1 MCRIYFPPK
10 TPPGPC
16 KCMWERIKVS
26 VMKSADTAFTRWN
39 VNNRQTVRRPLFAS
53 WRNAFQVPA
62 EGHTAHPSLPG
73 QFLEQLT
80 AICLFLLRTACLP
93 LLAGTAPREE
103 SYRAQEGLG
112 TALMYID
119 SVFSC
124 LEPGHGQI
132 PYWVTPSEK
141 TNTGILLCWNGK
153 LERASTKGAAHQR
166 GWGWAGV
173 WEHQRQGEGIPVGAS
188 Q

>member
-1 MCRIYFPPK
+1 MKKLSFLQSTRASLLMCRIYFPPK

-26 VMKSADTAFTRWN
+26 IMKSADTAFTRWN

-80 AICLFLLRTACLP
+80 AICLFLLRPACLP

-132 PYWVTPSEK
+132 PY
-141 TNTGILLCWNGK
+141 
-153 LERASTKGAAHQR
+153 
-166 GWGWAGV
+166 
-173 WEHQRQGEGIPVGAS
+173 
-188 Q
+188 